1 MKRNSFI
8 AVFAILLVSACENA
22 GSLELRI
29 VTIERGAIG
38 LEVINETSEEIV
50 VLSPEA
56 PAQQADAERC
66 VLLISTKVT
75 DDVRPYAFTPKLESV
90 GAGAVRRFRAALAPV
105 SLTSKTC
112 TEWTVDAEYAY
123 VLPSDVAM
131 FKGRAFEDFRQHV
144 LKNQKVLTTSAKGPV
159 KN

>member
-1 MKRNSFI
+1 MKRYGFI
-8 AVFAILLVSACENA
+8 TLFAILLVSACENT

-38 LEVINETSEEIV
+38 LEVVNETSEEIV

-56 PAQQADAERC
+56 PARQADAQRC

-75 DDVRPYAFTPKLESV
+75 DDVRPYAFTPRLESV
-90 GAGAVRRFRAALAPV
+90 GAKASRRFRVALAPV
-105 SLTSKTC
+105 SLTSNTC

-123 VLPSDVAM
+123 MPANDVAM
-131 FKGRAFEDFRQHV
+131 FKGRAFEHFRQHV

-159 KN
+159 KH